1 MRNLAPALLSLAAL
15 VAIAG
20 VAVSKEQPRAKLG
33 AQDIVL
39 KWRNAVHAEN
49 QQYSVLAM
57 RMSDSNQDGIA
68 GRLEEWVTTLSD
80 YRASTKRDYD
90 DAEVVVTRQ
99 FAKRRDWNG
108 FVRDLQGQELSRLR
122 TEIFEKSV
130 ILFGPPMQMPE
141 LTVSQSDDKKTYLLR
156 TTPSGGLPMTW
167 HVDAAT
173 WLPVKSVRPGEDS
186 EIITT
191 YDEWSATSGI
201 QTPHR
206 VNVSETDK
214 PYYQQRQASL
224 RFKNHLT
231 PGIFQ
236 PPTPGPSDALLQPG
250 APPIPFTLESSHIV
264 FQVKLN
270 GREPIGFLL
279 DTGAD
284 ENVINTSRLG
294 DFGLKTYGGTTA
306 TGGGG
311 SAEYDY
317 AAGAT
322 FTLPG
327 VELRNQHVA
336 VLDQTGL
343 ERALGIPLGGI
354 LGFDFI
360 SRFVVEID
368 YEKKL
373 ITLHDPKTWNYS
385 GSGHPVPVTFDGG
398 IPFTNGLISVG
409 AKTDIPAYFV
419 LDFGAQETMTLT
431 SPFVRANDLLNL
443 AQTNAYVNRPAG
455 LENQF
460 FAQNNVRGHI
470 DRLTLGE
477 LIEQA
482 IPINMSVNGKGAY
495 ASANFSG
502 TIGESIFRRYHVF
515 LDYTRNRIIY
525 EPTAQAHA
533 PFPERKTYGLT
544 ILASGADL
552 HAYTVTAVRPGSQA
566 EKDGFKKGDV
576 IAGFDGKLAA
586 QLTLSDLREQLQH
599 EGESYAIEVNRA
611 NDKLTIRAQ
620 IRLVSLDRA

>member
-1 MRNLAPALLSLAAL
+1 MRNLVPLFLWLAVL
-15 VAIAG
+15 VTIAS
-20 VAVSKEQPRAKLG
+20 VAVSQEQPTAKLD
-33 AQDIVL
+33 AQDIVI
-39 KWRNAVHAEN
+39 KWRNAAHATK
-49 QQYSVLAM
+49 QQHSALAV
-57 RMSDSNQDGIA
+57 RTSDSNQDGIA
-68 GRLEEWVTTLSD
+68 GRVEEWVTTSSD

-90 DAEVVVTRQ
+90 DGEVVVTSQ

-108 FVRDLQGQELSRLR
+108 FVRDLQGRELSRLR
-122 TEIFEKSV
+122 TEIFEKRV
-130 ILFGPPMQMPE
+130 ILFGPPMQMAE
-141 LTVSQSDDKKTYLLR
+141 LTVSRSDDNKTYLLR

-167 HVDAAT
+167 YVDAAT
-173 WLPVKSVRPGEDS
+173 WLPTKSVQPGDDS

-191 YDEWSATSGI
+191 YDEWSATSEI
-201 QTPHR
+201 RTPHR

-214 PYYQQRQASL
+214 PDYQQRQASL
-224 RFKNHLT
+224 HFENRVT
-231 PGIFQ
+231 PQTFP
-236 PPTPGPSDALLQPG
+236 PPTPGPPDALLQPG
-250 APPIPFTLESSHIV
+250 APPIPFTMESSHIV
-264 FQVKLN
+264 FPVKLN

-284 ENVINTSRLG
+284 ENVINTPRLA
-294 DFGLKTYGGTTA
+294 DFGLKTYGKTAA

-327 VELRNQHVA
+327 VQLRNQHVA
-336 VLDQTGL
+336 VIDQTGL
-343 ERALGIPLGGI
+343 ERALGVPLGGI

-373 ITLHDPKTWNYS
+373 ITLHDPKTRSYS
-385 GSGHPVPVTFDGG
+385 GTGYIVPVTLDGG
-398 IPFTNGLISVG
+398 IPFTNGMISVG
-409 AKTDIPAYFV
+409 AKTDIPACFV

-431 SPFVRANDLLNL
+431 SPFVKANDLLNL

-477 LIEQA
+477 LIEQS
-482 IPINMSVNGKGAY
+482 IPINMSVNAKGAY
-495 ASANFSG
+495 ASASFSG

-515 LDYTRNRIIY
+515 LDYARNRIIY

-544 ILASGADL
+544 IIASGADL
-552 HAYTVTAVRPGSQA
+552 HTYTVTAVRPGSQA
-566 EKDGFKKGDV
+566 EKDGFKKSD
-576 IAGFDGKLAA
+576 IITAFNGKPAA
-586 QLTLSDLREQLQH
+586 QLMLSDLREQLLH
-599 EGESYAIEVNRA
+599 EGESYAIEVSRA

-620 IRLVSLDRA
+620 MKLVSLDRA